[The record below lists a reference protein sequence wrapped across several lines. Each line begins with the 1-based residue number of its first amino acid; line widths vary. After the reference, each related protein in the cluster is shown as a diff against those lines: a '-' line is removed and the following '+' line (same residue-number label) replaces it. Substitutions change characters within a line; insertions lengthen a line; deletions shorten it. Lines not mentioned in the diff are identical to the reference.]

1 MFVRGARD
9 CLVSCVVSPQF
20 RSDTGAFLEGSQR
33 LERDALRKGY
43 FPFVALVSAKE
54 LVELRANPQS
64 DSGPSDCPV
73 HLLRAIFAHGVGSS
87 DAIRSSR
94 RARVSCSSFAP
105 IGLMFCPMWCCSAS
119 RRCWCSRL
127 RISRWRRADLALPS
141 TRAANEFRRSSSS
154 FASFA
159 RGTSSFESFPCVI
172 YLSNASFDIP
182 SLLLLLSLLPYYYF

>member
-1 MFVRGARD
+1 MFVRGARH
-9 CLVSCVVSPQF
+9 CLAPRVVSPQL
-20 RSDTGAFLEGSQR
+20 RSYTGAFLEGSQG

-43 FPFVALVSAKE
+43 FPFIALVSAKE

-64 DSGPSDCPV
+64 GRGPSDRPV
-73 HLLRAIFAHGVGSS
+73 HLLRAISFLHGVGSS

-119 RRCWCSRL
+119 RKCWCSLL

-154 FASFA
+154 LASFA
-159 RGTSSFESFPCVI
+159 RGTSSFESLPCVI
-172 YLSNASFDIP
+172 YLSNVF
-182 SLLLLLSLLPYYYF
+182 